1 MQYDSRTNYHW
12 AMSDPVLD
20 RPDIERKFG
29 MFTYNKVNKDFKNN
43 RHYKKI
49 FFLQGFWILNI
60 KLSIL
65 IFYRVAALY
74 A

>member
-1 MQYDSRTNYHW
+1 
-12 AMSDPVLD
+12 MSDPVLD

-29 MFTYNKVNKDFKNN
+29 MFTYNKVKNDFNNN

-60 KLSIL
+60 ILSIL

>member
-1 MQYDSRTNYHW
+1 MVSYIQVMQYDSRTNYHW

-29 MFTYNKVNKDFKNN
+29 MFTYNKVKNDFNNN

-49 FFLQGFWILNI
+49 LNI
-60 KLSIL
+60 ILSIL
-65 IFYRVAALY
+65 IFNRVAALY

>member
-1 MQYDSRTNYHW
+1 MVSYIQVMQYDSRTNYHW

-29 MFTYNKVNKDFKNN
+29 MFTYNKVKNDFNNN

-49 FFLQGFWILNI
+49 LNI
-60 KLSIL
+60 IYLYLYTYIL
-65 IFYRVAALY
+65 
-74 A
+74 